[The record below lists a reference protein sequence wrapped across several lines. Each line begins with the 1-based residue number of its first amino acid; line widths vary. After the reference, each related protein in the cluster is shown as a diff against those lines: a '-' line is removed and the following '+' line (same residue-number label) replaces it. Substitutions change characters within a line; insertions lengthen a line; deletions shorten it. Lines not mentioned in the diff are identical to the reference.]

1 MVENFLTVL
10 EQVIILFVLIGIGA
24 ILGKTKLLGD
34 TGAKG
39 MANIVMYLVTPCTII
54 MSFQR
59 EFDAAMLVNLGIAL
73 LASLVSMMV
82 LIVIAHLVYARYG
95 DDSKKRV
102 LRFAVVFSNC
112 GYMCLPLQGA
122 LLGDDGLF
130 YGASYVAMFNLLVW
144 SYGLVSISGDRK
156 EISGKKLALNP
167 GILGLAVGLAL
178 FLTSVKLPNVIGT
191 PMQHLANLNT
201 PVPMILVGY
210 YLSQDNLLEA
220 IRNKSNYG
228 AVVLRLIV
236 APVISI
242 GGMYLCG
249 IRGTMLVALAIASSA
264 PVAAITTIFAAKY
277 NREVK
282 TSVQLVSLS
291 TLFSS
296 LTMPV
301 LVALTQLIA

>member
-10 EQVIILFVLIGIGA
+10 EQVVILFILIGIGVT
-24 ILGKTKLLGD
+24 LGKTKLLGD

-39 MANIVMYLVTPCTII
+39 LANIVMYLVTPCTII
-54 MSFQR
+54 VSFQR
-59 EFDAAMLVNLGIAL
+59 EFDAAMLLNLGIAL
-73 LASLVSMMV
+73 LASLLSLLV
-82 LIVIAHLVYARYG
+82 LIVISHLVYARYG
-95 DDSKKRV
+95 HEGKKRI

-122 LLGDDGLF
+122 LLGDDGVF
-130 YGASYVAMFNLLVW
+130 YGAAYVAMFNLVVW

-167 GILGLAVGLAL
+167 GILGLVIGILL
-178 FLTSVKLPNVIGT
+178 FLTSVKLPTVIGT

-201 PVPMILVGY
+201 PVPMMLVGY

-228 AVVLRLIV
+228 AVFLRLIIY
-236 APVISI
+236 PVISI

-277 NREVK
+277 NTEVK
-282 TSVQLVSLS
+282 TSVQMVSLS
-291 TLFSS
+291 TLFSII
-296 LTMPV
+296 TMPV